1 MRQLR
6 YEGPTL
12 EAVLERILREVGPSA
27 RIAKAERIRK
37 GGIAGFFARE
47 HFAITLAAP
56 GDDSTGSD
64 VGTTLASLLGKPSA
78 KDAKEPK
85 EVMETKGKGALVSRQ
100 PGAAGN
106 APVPRTPS
114 PAKAKPIERSP
125 GAPRTVKKPDHS
137 NRRVAKHTDALGENG
152 NSDPGRDPEP
162 ATQRLEQDA
171 AIQSSE
177 ALGNAFSR
185 MAEETTDLVEIS
197 EPSTPVSEKVPTLS
211 DGAFRSLLNEMI
223 ESLEAE
229 EKASDAASLE
239 EGAVLSE
246 DLFLPT
252 PLEELIID
260 SYGSDPLEQD
270 SAINT
275 DTTKLEP
282 SQDAAEDRAGV
293 EEKQHRQRSKL
304 RALGLPSHLLPEEF
318 QEEAPAL
325 DLLKSLS
332 SLPRPPKPPSS
343 AGSILVLV
351 GEEARVLRAARQIAS
366 EMGLDPDAIPVASPV
381 RLHKRIASRYLLK
394 NSEAVAE
401 RLPSWRRRSHPT
413 VVAVTVGMTSP
424 HHSWARHVIE
434 AMDATAVWGIVE
446 ATSKPADVAA
456 WGRKLGGLDGLLVE
470 DTLHTTTPAD
480 VLDLDI
486 PVVRIDGCHATP
498 EQWTAILAAR
508 LEELD
513 DQEQS
518 A

>member
-64 VGTTLASLLGKPSA
+64 VGTTLASLLRTPST
-78 KDAKEPK
+78 KEPQ
-85 EVMETKGKGALVSRQ
+85 EVMKTKGKGTSVSRRPAAARNALV
-100 PGAAGN
+100 PG
-106 APVPRTPS
+106 TPS
-114 PAKAKPIERSP
+114 SPRAKPIERSP
-125 GAPRTVKKPDHS
+125 GAPRPAKKPEPGKQ
-137 NRRVAKHTDALGENG
+137 RVADNADDQGEKD
-152 NSDPGRDPEP
+152 NSDSGRNPVPAAQFPEP
-162 ATQRLEQDA
+162 NGAM
-171 AIQSSE
+171 QSSE

-197 EPSTPVSEKVPTLS
+197 EPSTFERDKVPALS
-211 DGAFRSLLNEMI
+211 DGAFGSLLNEMI
-223 ESLEAE
+223 QSLEAE
-229 EKASDAASLE
+229 ENASDAASPE
-239 EGAVLSE
+239 ESNPLAE
-246 DLFLPT
+246 DIFLPT
-252 PLEELIID
+252 PLEELVID
-260 SYGSDPLEQD
+260 SYGSDQLEQD
-270 SAINT
+270 SPINT
-275 DTTKLEP
+275 DITKLEP
-282 SQDAAEDRAGV
+282 NQDAAENQVAI
-293 EEKQHRQRSKL
+293 EEKQHRQRRRL
-304 RALGLPSHLLPEEF
+304 CALGLPSHLLPEEF
-318 QEEAPAL
+318 QEETPAL

-332 SLPRPPKPPSS
+332 CLPRPPKPPSS
-343 AGSILVLV
+343 AGSILVVV
-351 GEEARVLRAARQIAS
+351 GEEARVLKTARQIAS

-498 EQWTAILAAR
+498 EQWTAILTAR
-508 LEELD
+508 LEEVD
-513 DQEQS
+513 AEEQS